1 MQTTTEAPLISRTIA
16 EAVTLKLRQAILS
29 GEFKPGTVL
38 SQEQLASHFGVSR
51 VPIREALKHLANE
64 GLVTLQAHHS
74 ALVSTYTTA
83 QIEELVFI
91 ASALD
96 VAAMR
101 RAMPI
106 MQEAELRHM
115 GDLLAAMRR
124 CEDKPAEWLP
134 LNLEF
139 HLVPIRVVA
148 WPQLELL
155 VVESRRNLGR
165 FVQPIYADT
174 LRSWDAQHGDIYD
187 ACRAGNSEKA
197 QELLEHHWL
206 FTYQEM
212 ARLLGQDAEQRRV
225 A

>member
-1 MQTTTEAPLISRTIA
+1 MKTLEAPLISRTIA

-29 GEFKPGTVL
+29 GHFKPGTVL
-38 SQEQLASHFGVSR
+38 SQEHLACHFGVSR
-51 VPIREALKHLANE
+51 VPIREALKHLASE

-74 ALVSTYTTA
+74 ALVSSYTA
-83 QIEELVFI
+83 GQIEELIFI

-115 GDLLAAMRR
+115 GDLLNAMRK
-124 CEDKPAEWLP
+124 CENKPDEWLP

-139 HLVPIRVVA
+139 HLVPIRVVG

-155 VVESRRNLGR
+155 VVESRRNMGR
-165 FVQPIYADT
+165 FVQPIYAKS
-174 LRSWDAQHGDIYD
+174 LRSWDAQHADIYD
-187 ACRAGNSEKA
+187 ACKAGDVEKA
-197 QELLEHHWL
+197 QAMLEHHWL
-206 FTYQEM
+206 FSFNEM
-212 ARLLGQDAEQRRV
+212 ARLLPQDAEQRRV

>member
-1 MQTTTEAPLISRTIA
+1 MQTSEAPLISRTIA

-29 GEFKPGTVL
+29 GEYKPGTVL
-38 SQEQLASHFGVSR
+38 SQEQLATHFGVSR
-51 VPIREALKHLANE
+51 VPIREALKHLASE

-91 ASALD
+91 ASGLD

-106 MQEAELRHM
+106 MRETELRHM
-115 GDLLAAMRR
+115 GDLLAAMRK
-124 CEDKPAEWLP
+124 CEDKPAEWLS

-139 HLVPIRVVA
+139 HLVPIRVLA

-165 FVQPIYADT
+165 FVQPLYADA
-174 LRSWDAQHGDIYD
+174 LRSWDAQHGEIYD
-187 ACRAGNSEKA
+187 ACKAGNAERA
-197 QELLEHHWL
+197 QALLEHHWL
-206 FTYQEM
+206 FSYQEM
-212 ARLLGQDAEQRRV
+212 ARLLGREAEQRR
-225 A
+225 AA

>member
-1 MQTTTEAPLISRTIA
+1 MPTQEAPLISRTIA
-16 EAVTLKLRQAILS
+16 EAVTLRLRQAILA

-38 SQEQLASHFGVSR
+38 SQELLASHFGVSR
-51 VPIREALKHLANE
+51 VPIREALKHLASE
-64 GLVTLQAHHS
+64 GLVNLQAHHS
-74 ALVSTYTTA
+74 ATVSTYTTA

-106 MQEAELRHM
+106 MKEAELRHM
-115 GDLLAAMRR
+115 GDLLAAMRK

-165 FVQPIYADT
+165 FVQPIYSDT
-174 LRSWDAQHGDIYD
+174 LRSWDAQHGDIYE
-187 ACRAGNSEKA
+187 ACKTGNAERAQA
-197 QELLEHHWL
+197 LLEHHWL
-206 FTYQEM
+206 FTFQEM
-212 ARLLGQDAEQRRV
+212 ARLLGQDAEQRR
-225 A
+225 AA

>member
-1 MQTTTEAPLISRTIA
+1 MPTPEAPLISRTIA
-16 EAVTLKLRQAILS
+16 EAVTLRLRQAILA

-51 VPIREALKHLANE
+51 VPIREALKHLATE

-74 ALVSTYTTA
+74 ATVSTYTTA
-83 QIEELVFI
+83 QIEELVYI

-106 MQEAELRHM
+106 MKEAELRHM
-115 GDLLAAMRR
+115 GDLLAAMRK

-165 FVQPIYADT
+165 FVQPIYGDT
-174 LRSWDAQHGDIYD
+174 LRSWDAQHGDIYE
-187 ACRAGNSEKA
+187 ACMAGNAEKA
-197 QELLEHHWL
+197 QALLEHHWL
-206 FTYQEM
+206 FTFQEM
-212 ARLLGQDAEQRRV
+212 ARLLGQESDQRRV

>member
-1 MQTTTEAPLISRTIA
+1 MPTPEAPLISRTIA
-16 EAVTLKLRQAILS
+16 EAVTIKLRQAILS
-29 GEFKPGTVL
+29 GAFQPGTVL
-38 SQEQLASHFGVSR
+38 SQEHLASQFGVSR
-51 VPIREALKHLANE
+51 VPIREALKHLATE

-74 ALVSTYTTA
+74 ALVSTYTIA

-101 RAMPI
+101 RAMTM
-106 MQEAELRHM
+106 MQDAELRHM
-115 GDLLAAMRR
+115 GELLAAMRK

-139 HLVPIRVVA
+139 HLVPIRAAA

-155 VVESRRNLGR
+155 VIESRRNLGR

-174 LRSWDAQHGDIYD
+174 LRSWDTQHGEIYD
-187 ACRAGNSEKA
+187 ACKSGDAEKA
-197 QELLEHHWL
+197 QALLEHHWL
-206 FTYQEM
+206 FTFQEM
-212 ARLLGQDAEQRRV
+212 TRLLGPEAEQRRV

>member
-1 MQTTTEAPLISRTIA
+1 MSTPDAPLISRTIA
-16 EAVTLKLRQAILS
+16 EAVTIKLRQAILS
-29 GEFKPGTVL
+29 GDFKPGTVL
-38 SQEQLASHFGVSR
+38 SQEQLASQFDVSR

-74 ALVSTYTTA
+74 AVVSTYTTA

-101 RAMPI
+101 RAMPV
-106 MQEAELRHM
+106 MKEADLRHM
-115 GDLLAAMRR
+115 GDLLAAMRK
-124 CEDKPAEWLP
+124 CEDKPDEWLP

-139 HLVPIRVVA
+139 HLVPIRVAA

-174 LRSWDAQHGDIYD
+174 LRSWDAQHGEIYD
-187 ACRAGNSEKA
+187 ACRSGNAEKA
-197 QELLEHHWL
+197 QSLLEHHWL
-206 FTYQEM
+206 FTFKEM
-212 ARLLGQDAEQRRV
+212 TRLLGPEADQRRV